1 MSQQVL
7 ISAQDLKKY
16 FPVKGFLGGKTKY
29 LKAVDGVTLDIMKG
43 ETFGLVGESGSGKST
58 VTQILEKELKAKSI
72 NADEVVKQMQTQSSK
87 YFEKIVELFGKE
99 IIQENGSL
107 NRKRLAQIIFQ
118 DKAQKEKL
126 DKLTY
131 TYVVKEIKKQVNNT
145 QGDYVIIDAP
155 LLIESKL
162 NEICNAVIAVISN
175 KEEQITRI
183 CNRDNVEKNDA
194 KLRIEA
200 QKDNE
205 FYKKNADYVVE
216 NNGGNYNEL
225 MGRIRKLMQE
235 LQQM

>member
-1 MSQQVL
+1 
-7 ISAQDLKKY
+7 
-16 FPVKGFLGGKTKY
+16 
-29 LKAVDGVTLDIMKG
+29 MKIIG
-43 ETFGLVGESGSGKST
+43 ITGSSGSGKST

-131 TYVVKEIKKQVNNT
+131 TYAVKEIKKQVNNT

-183 CNRDNVEKNDA
+183 CNRDNIEKDDA

>member
-1 MSQQVL
+1 
-7 ISAQDLKKY
+7 
-16 FPVKGFLGGKTKY
+16 
-29 LKAVDGVTLDIMKG
+29 MKIIG
-43 ETFGLVGESGSGKST
+43 ITGSSGSGKST